1 MSGVLMKPGPTEFTR
16 TPWSAYSRAA
26 FFVSPTTP
34 CFAVT
39 YADEFANPTLPRI
52 DAMLTTAPPP
62 FAAIAG
68 NCAFMSW
75 KIEFRLIP
83 MTLSQLSSG

>member
-16 TPWSAYSRAA
+16 TPWSAYSSAA
-26 FFVSPTTP
+26 FFVRPTRP

-39 YADEFANPTLPRI
+39 YADELAKPTLPRI
-52 DAMLTTAPPP
+52 DAMFTTAPPP

-68 NCAFMSW
+68 SCRFMPW
-75 KIEFRLIP
+75 KIELRLMS
-83 MTLSQLSSG
+83 MTFAQLSSG